1 MFCPLGRGF
10 VLSVVKSVAEP
21 SAKTG
26 YTVLAGAV
34 VTIVYSIVTAT
45 TGFVPD
51 PELVGASVVLATA
64 LIGLLVPAK
73 SGKYVNLGVIDGEDP
88 DDALTGEVADDPE
101 PEEVVDPEDP
111 SFVEVVR

>member
-73 SGKYVNLGVIDGEDP
+73 SGKYVDLEADRLDWDYERDGRMVDY
-88 DDALTGEVADDPE
+88 ATGSESE
-101 PEEVVDPEDP
+101 PETLTEE
-111 SFVEVVR
+111 EGA

>member
-1 MFCPLGRGF
+1 M
-10 VLSVVKSVAEP
+10 SVIKSVAEP

-34 VTIVYSIVTAT
+34 VTILFSIITTT

-73 SGKYVNLGVIDGEDP
+73 SGKYVDLEADRLDWDYERDGRMVDYATGLDGEPATLTEDEV
-88 DDALTGEVADDPE
+88 DA
-101 PEEVVDPEDP
+101 
-111 SFVEVVR
+111 

>member
-1 MFCPLGRGF
+1 M
-10 VLSVVKSVAEP
+10 SVIQSVTEP

-34 VTIVYSIVTAT
+34 VTILFSIITTT

-73 SGKYVNLGVIDGEDP
+73 SGKYVDLEADRFDWDYERDGRMVDY
-88 DDALTGEVADDPE
+88 ATGSESE
-101 PEEVVDPEDP
+101 PETLTEE
-111 SFVEVVR
+111 EGA

>member
-1 MFCPLGRGF
+1 MCPFGGGF
-10 VLSVVKSVAEP
+10 ILSVIQSVTEP

-73 SGKYVNLGVIDGEDP
+73 SGKYVNLGVVDGEDP
-88 DDALTGEVADDPE
+88 DDALTGEIADDPE
-101 PEEVVDPEDP
+101 PEEVADPEDP